1 MGLPQININF
11 ESLGLSAIKRSEKG
25 VVALILK
32 ADEINHERLHKE
44 KSYLFK
50 NLSEVNKDDFSEENY
65 KSIEMVFRGT
75 PNKVLIELGTIQEC
89 LERLEYKTFNYL
101 TCPNIE
107 EDELVVVKSW
117 IITQRKN
124 NKMRKAVLPNFDAD
138 EESIINFATED
149 IVVGGDTYTANEF
162 CPRIAGI
169 LAGLPFTRSS
179 TYYVLNEVNSIKMT
193 ENPDEDIDN
202 GKLILI
208 NDGRKIKI
216 GRGVNSLTST
226 SDKKS
231 DEFKKIKI
239 VEAMDLIKEDIKNTF
254 EDEYVGKVNNS
265 YDNKM
270 LFVSGVNNYFKKLQ
284 KDGVLDPNNDAIVDI
299 DYDAQVEYL
308 ESKGLDLESMSEAQI
323 RAFNTG
329 SNVYLKGRV
338 KPLDA
343 MEDLELILN
352 I

>member
-1 MGLPQININF
+1 MGLPNINISF

-32 ADEINHERLHKE
+32 NNQVDSKRASKE
-44 KSYLFK
+44 KSYVFK
-50 NLSEVNKDDFSEENY
+50 NLSEVKKDNFNEEEY
-65 KSIEMVFRGT
+65 KSIEMIFRGT
-75 PNKVLIELGTIQEC
+75 PNKVLVESGTVEEC
-89 LERLEYKTFNYL
+89 LKRLEYKAFNYL
-101 TCPNIE
+101 TCPSIE
-107 EDELVVVKSW
+107 EDELIIVKSW
-117 IITQRKN
+117 IMTQRKN

-149 IVVGGDTYTANEF
+149 IVVGQDTYTANQF

-179 TYYVLNEVNSIKMT
+179 TYYVLNEVNSIKMS
-193 ENPDEDIDN
+193 ENPDEDIDD
-202 GKLILI
+202 GKLILV

-226 SDKKS
+226 TDKKS

-239 VEAMDLIKEDIKNTF
+239 VEAMDLMKEDIKNTF

-270 LFVSGVNNYFKKLQ
+270 LFVSGVNNYLKKLQ
-284 KDGVLDPNNDAIVDI
+284 KDGVLDPNNDAIIDI

-308 ESKGLDLESMSEAQI
+308 ESKGLDLESMSEAQV

-329 SNVYLKGRV
+329 SNVYLKGTV

>member
-284 KDGVLDPNNDAIVDI
+284 KDGVLDPNNDAIIDI

-308 ESKGLDLESMSEAQI
+308 ESKGLDLESMSEAQV

-329 SNVYLKGRV
+329 SNVYLKGTV